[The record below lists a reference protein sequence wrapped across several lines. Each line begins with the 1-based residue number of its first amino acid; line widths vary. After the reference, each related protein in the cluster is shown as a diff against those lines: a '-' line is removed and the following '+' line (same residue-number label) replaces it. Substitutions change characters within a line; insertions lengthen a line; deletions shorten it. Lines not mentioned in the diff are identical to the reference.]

1 MAYDSDGIRDYADGV
16 PVYCCFDKIVKLQD
30 LKPNPKNPNKHPD
43 EQIGKLAKV
52 IKGNGWRNPI
62 TVSKLSGLIV
72 KGHGRLLAAQK
83 LRLKEVPVEYQEY
96 ESDAA
101 ELADLMADNRIA
113 ELSKNDKRKLLNLFE
128 EYDTGEVDFELSG
141 YEENEYKNLAHQFD
155 EFSFKG
161 VNGKEEEGEE
171 VGSVKAPTS
180 KIIYCPNCGEEIEV

>member
-1 MAYDSDGIRDYADGV
+1 MVDNIGIRDYADGV
-16 PVYCCFDKIVKLQD
+16 PVYCCFDKIIKTSD

-43 EQIGKLAKV
+43 EQIEKLSKV
-52 IKGNGWRNPI
+52 IKGAGWRNPI
-62 TVSKLSGLIV
+62 TISKLSGFIV

-96 ESDAA
+96 ETEAS

-128 EYDTGEVDFELSG
+128 EFDTGEVDFELSG
-141 YEENEYKNLAHQFD
+141 FEENEYKNLAHQFD
-155 EFSFKG
+155 EFSFK
-161 VNGKEEEGEE
+161 GKEEEGEE